1 MRLDKINA
9 FGGTFILI
17 CGVLLYLSPD
27 NLNANSILIQ
37 SAGIISISYLVSV
50 LVHFFIRKQMNKDV
64 ELVTVYAWYSSL
76 VGLAIVITEIISLIW
91 KMVGPGGLEP
101 PTNGLWVHCSNQLSY
116 RPLRSDYSIT
126 IINVILLTSLL
137 RYNFFYDH

>member
-9 FGGTFILI
+9 FGGTFLLI

-37 SAGIISISYLVSV
+37 SAGIIGISYLVSV
-50 LVHFFIRKQMNKDV
+50 LIHFFIRKQMNKDV

-76 VGLAIVITEIISLIW
+76 VGLAIVITEIISLI
-91 KMVGPGGLEP
+91 
-101 PTNGLWVHCSNQLSY
+101 
-116 RPLRSDYSIT
+116 
-126 IINVILLTSLL
+126 
-137 RYNFFYDH
+137 

>member
-27 NLNANSILIQ
+27 NLNANIILIQ
-37 SAGIISISYLVSV
+37 SAGIIGISYLVSV
-50 LVHFFIRKQMNKDV
+50 LIHFFIKKQMNKDV

-76 VGLAIVITEIISLIW
+76 VGLAIVITEIISL
-91 KMVGPGGLEP
+91 L
-101 PTNGLWVHCSNQLSY
+101 
-116 RPLRSDYSIT
+116 
-126 IINVILLTSLL
+126 
-137 RYNFFYDH
+137 

>member
-9 FGGTFILI
+9 FGGTFMLI

-27 NLNANSILIQ
+27 NLNTNSILIQ

-50 LVHFFIRKQMNKDV
+50 LIHFFIRKQMNKDV

-76 VGLAIVITEIISLIW
+76 VGLAIVITEIISL
-91 KMVGPGGLEP
+91 V
-101 PTNGLWVHCSNQLSY
+101 
-116 RPLRSDYSIT
+116 
-126 IINVILLTSLL
+126 
-137 RYNFFYDH
+137 

>member
-27 NLNANSILIQ
+27 NLNTNSILIQ
-37 SAGIISISYLVSV
+37 SAGIIGISYLVSV
-50 LVHFFIRKQMNKDV
+50 LIHFFIKKQMNRDV

-76 VGLAIVITEIISLIW
+76 VGLAIVITEIISL
-91 KMVGPGGLEP
+91 L
-101 PTNGLWVHCSNQLSY
+101 
-116 RPLRSDYSIT
+116 
-126 IINVILLTSLL
+126 
-137 RYNFFYDH
+137 

>member
-27 NLNANSILIQ
+27 NLNTNSILIQ
-37 SAGIISISYLVSV
+37 SAGIIGISYLVSV
-50 LVHFFIRKQMNKDV
+50 LIHFFIRKQMNKDI

-76 VGLAIVITEIISLIW
+76 VGLAIVITEIISL
-91 KMVGPGGLEP
+91 V
-101 PTNGLWVHCSNQLSY
+101 
-116 RPLRSDYSIT
+116 
-126 IINVILLTSLL
+126 
-137 RYNFFYDH
+137 

>member
-37 SAGIISISYLVSV
+37 SAGIIGISYLISV
-50 LVHFFIRKQMNKDV
+50 LIHFFIRKQMNKDV

-76 VGLAIVITEIISLIW
+76 MGLAIVITEIISLI
-91 KMVGPGGLEP
+91 
-101 PTNGLWVHCSNQLSY
+101 
-116 RPLRSDYSIT
+116 
-126 IINVILLTSLL
+126 
-137 RYNFFYDH
+137 

>member
-27 NLNANSILIQ
+27 SLNTNSILIQ
-37 SAGIISISYLVSV
+37 SAGIIGISYLVSV
-50 LVHFFIRKQMNKDV
+50 LIHFFIRKQMNKDV

-76 VGLAIVITEIISLIW
+76 VGLAIVITEIISLI
-91 KMVGPGGLEP
+91 
-101 PTNGLWVHCSNQLSY
+101 
-116 RPLRSDYSIT
+116 
-126 IINVILLTSLL
+126 
-137 RYNFFYDH
+137 